1 MEPTQELEL
10 APVKTL
16 RLKEFLE
23 QMMKPELELESVM
36 EPGLEEEPEKL
47 EEPGSLS
54 VELPWEP
61 ERWLEP
67 EVQKVLEPEG
77 KPELELDLVLPEK
90 NWPEQKLAPGR
101 VNTLG
106 P

>member
-36 EPGLEEEPEKL
+36 EPGLEEEPEK
-47 EEPGSLS
+47 
-54 VELPWEP
+54 
-61 ERWLEP
+61 
-67 EVQKVLEPEG
+67 
-77 KPELELDLVLPEK
+77 ELE
-90 NWPEQKLAPGR
+90 
-101 VNTLG
+101 
-106 P
+106 